1 MNKNSNKT
9 NIQNE
14 SSPVVNKKLPNG
26 LSNTI
31 YATASGVPSTGLI
44 IPDSIIDASFR
55 DTANKTAVAMPE
67 YWVTLSFRMSL
78 SNPDYSTYLSENI
91 SVVED
96 RTV

>member
-1 MNKNSNKT
+1 MNKNFNKT
-9 NIQNE
+9 DIQNE

-31 YATASGVPSTGLI
+31 YATASGVLSTGLI

-55 DTANKTAVAMPE
+55 DMTNITVFTMPE